1 MRGKALGL
9 AVCCWIP
16 ALLAAA
22 QPEWA
27 GSARIH
33 FELERLRVLGSVL
46 MIGAHPDDENT
57 ALLAWLAR
65 GRKLRTA
72 YLSLT
77 RGEGGQ
83 NLIGP
88 EQGELLGVIRTEEL
102 LAARRVDGAEQYFTR
117 AVDFGFSKSAE
128 ETLAKW
134 GREQILADMVWL
146 IRSFRPDVVI
156 LRFSG
161 TSRDGHGHHQA
172 SALLGR
178 EAFEAAGDPSR
189 FPEQLARVKPW
200 RARRLLWNAFGAS
213 GQPAIEVDVGAFDPL
228 LGYSFTEIAG
238 MSRSMHRSQGFGAP
252 LRRGSA
258 RNQLV
263 VVAGEPASRDPMEGI
278 ETSWRRVAGGAAVD
292 EALAEALR
300 AFSLNEPARAVPALL
315 RARARMSALHD
326 EWAER
331 KLQDLDET
339 IAMCLGLWLDA
350 AAESRFALPGDT
362 LRVRLEVV
370 NRSRE
375 QVRWQATVLSDPSG
389 RQVAEAPGLDLAEN
403 QIVTRHLGWKFPD
416 QEPPLG
422 PFWLRA
428 PRRGEIYAIAE
439 PGLAVL
445 AGNPPW
451 LDARFRLAIGE
462 TEIEIRRPVRYRYVD
477 RVLGEQ
483 TRRLEIVPPV
493 ALRLTTRSLLFPDAS
508 ARSVQVELK
517 AQTRSVAG
525 QLRLQL
531 PSGWRGDPAETP
543 FHLSEVGEH
552 ATLHFRI
559 QPPERPADGL
569 LRAVAHVNGHRI
581 AAGLEEIAYPHI
593 EPVIVFPPAES
604 RLVRADVRLLA
615 RRVGYVMGAGDEVPE
630 ALRQMGCE
638 VTLLGEADLVRGDFA
653 RFDAIVT
660 GVRAYNVR
668 PDLRASHRRLLEYV
682 ARGGTLV
689 VQYNTLE
696 GGPASRPLPELG
708 PYPFRIGRERVTVE
722 DAPVQFPN
730 PDHPLLR
737 VPNRITPAD
746 FEGWVQERGLYF
758 ASEWDPRY
766 ETLLVS
772 QDPGEKPLAGGTLAA
787 RYGQGVY
794 IFTAWAWFRQLPA
807 GVPGAYRVFANLIS
821 AGKSWR

>member
-1 MRGKALGL
+1 MLRRAFL
-9 AVCCWIP
+9 AFLCLCS
-16 ALLAAA
+16 LRLEG
-22 QPEWA
+22 QPEPA
-27 GSARIH
+27 GAARIR
-33 FELERLRVLGSVL
+33 FELERLRVLGSAL
-46 MIGAHPDDENT
+46 MIAAHPDDENT

-88 EQGELLGVIRTEEL
+88 EQGDVLGVIRTHEL

-146 IRSFRPDVVI
+146 IRSFRPDIVI

-161 TSRDGHGHHQA
+161 SSRDGHGHHQA

-189 FPEQLARVKPW
+189 FPEQLAHVKPW
-200 RARRLLWNAFGAS
+200 RARRLLWNVFGA
-213 GQPAIEVDVGAFDPL
+213 GEPAAIEVDVGAFDPL

-252 LRRGSA
+252 LRRGA
-258 RNQLV
+258 TRNSLV
-263 VVAGEPASRDPMEGI
+263 VLAGDPASRDPLEGI
-278 ETSWRRVAGGAAVD
+278 ETSWRRIPGGEAVD
-292 EALAEALR
+292 EALRDAIRE
-300 AFSLNEPARAVPALL
+300 FSLTEPARAIPAL
-315 RARARMSALHD
+315 ARARTLIKAMDD
-326 EWAER
+326 EWAR
-331 KLQDLDET
+331 LKLRDLDET
-339 IAMCLGLWLDA
+339 IALCAGLWVDA
-350 AAESRFALPGDT
+350 AADRRFVLPGET
-362 LRVRLEVV
+362 VRVRLEVV
-370 NRSRE
+370 NRS
-375 QVRWQATVLSDPSG
+375 QLSVRWLATTLADSAGGAVEDRPQL
-389 RQVAEAPGLDLAEN
+389 ELAEN
-403 QIVTRHLGWKFPD
+403 QPAGRELAWKFRADAPFS
-416 QEPPLG
+416 G
-422 PFWLRA
+422 PFWLRT
-428 PRRGEIYAIAE
+428 PGRGEAYGIADPAQSVMAE
-439 PGLAVL
+439 
-445 AGNPPW
+445 NPPV
-451 LDARFRLAIGE
+451 LEARFRLAVGPA
-462 TEIEIRRPVRYRYVD
+462 EIELRRGVRYRYVD

-483 TRRLEIVPPV
+483 TRRLDVVPPV
-493 ALRLTTRSLLFPDAS
+493 AVRLSSRAVLFPDAS
-508 ARSVQVELK
+508 PRSMEVELK
-517 AQTRSVAG
+517 ASTQPVAG
-525 QLRLQL
+525 QVRLQL
-531 PSGWRGDPAETP
+531 PEGWKARPAEQAFDLAEPGGRAVVT
-543 FHLSEVGEH
+543 FQIE
-552 ATLHFRI
+552 
-559 QPPERPADGL
+559 PPASPANGV
-569 LRAVAHVNGHRI
+569 LRAVARVNGRSV
-581 AAGLEEIAYPHI
+581 AVGVEEIAYPHI
-593 EPVIVFPPAES
+593 EPVTLLPPAEA
-604 RLVRADVRLLA
+604 RLLRADVTTWA
-615 RRVGYVMGAGDEVPE
+615 RRVGYVMGAGDEIPE

-638 VTLLGEADLVRGDFA
+638 VTLLGEQELARGDLG
-653 RFDAIVT
+653 RFDAVVT

-668 PDLRASHRRLLEYV
+668 ADLRAHHKRLLEYV
-682 ARGGTLV
+682 ARGGTLL

-696 GGPASRPLPELG
+696 GGPAARPLPELG

-722 DAPVQFPN
+722 DASVDFPN

-737 VPNRITPAD
+737 APNRITAAD

-766 ETLLVS
+766 EALLAS

-794 IFTAWAWFRQLPA
+794 VFTAWAWFRQLPA